1 MLKDMFKR
9 KELICISCQKK
20 IQYEEEL
27 VAFVKLPKE
36 RSILVGPFD
45 VCLAKT
51 AQEIYCKSCYDKKA
65 WPKVIEGHAF
75 FIGVLFPQIHFEW
88 VDTKAKGH

>member
-1 MLKDMFKR
+1 MLKGMFKR

-51 AQEIYCKSCYDKKA
+51 AQEIYCKSCYDKKHD
-65 WPKVIEGHAF
+65 PK
-75 FIGVLFPQIHFEW
+75 
-88 VDTKAKGH
+88 

>member
-1 MLKDMFKR
+1 MKVCPINKKSFYSVVLFSSLLTLKSV
-9 KELICISCQKK
+9 SCQKK

-36 RSILVGPFD
+36 RSIVVGPFD

-65 WPKVIEGHAF
+65 
-75 FIGVLFPQIHFEW
+75 
-88 VDTKAKGH
+88 

>member
-1 MLKDMFKR
+1 MKGDGDHVKR
-9 KELICISCQKK
+9 YVQEKGISMCNSCEKK

-51 AQEIYCKSCYDKKA
+51 AQEIYCKACYDKKA
-65 WPKVIEGHAF
+65 
-75 FIGVLFPQIHFEW
+75 
-88 VDTKAKGH
+88 

>member
-1 MLKDMFKR
+1 MCYMS
-9 KELICISCQKK
+9 EK
-20 IQYEEEL
+20 IEYEEEL

-51 AQEIYCKSCYDKKA
+51 AQEIYCKS
-65 WPKVIEGHAF
+65 
-75 FIGVLFPQIHFEW
+75 
-88 VDTKAKGH
+88 

>member
-1 MLKDMFKR
+1 MHFMS
-9 KELICISCQKK
+9 EK

-51 AQEIYCKSCYDKKA
+51 KTRNI
-65 WPKVIEGHAF
+65 
-75 FIGVLFPQIHFEW
+75 L
-88 VDTKAKGH
+88 

>member
-27 VAFVKLPKE
+27 VAF
-36 RSILVGPFD
+36 
-45 VCLAKT
+45 
-51 AQEIYCKSCYDKKA
+51 
-65 WPKVIEGHAF
+65 
-75 FIGVLFPQIHFEW
+75 FIGVLSPQIHFE
-88 VDTKAKGH
+88 

>member
-1 MLKDMFKR
+1 M
-9 KELICISCQKK
+9 ISCQKK

-45 VCLAKT
+45 ACLAKT
-51 AQEIYCKSCYDKKA
+51 AQENI
-65 WPKVIEGHAF
+65 
-75 FIGVLFPQIHFEW
+75 L
-88 VDTKAKGH
+88 

>member
-1 MLKDMFKR
+1 MHFMS
-9 KELICISCQKK
+9 EK

-51 AQEIYCKSCYDKKA
+51 AQEIYCKSCYDKKHD
-65 WPKVIEGHAF
+65 PKLLRACF
-75 FIGVLFPQIHFEW
+75 FIGVFPS
-88 VDTKAKGH
+88 DTF

>member
-1 MLKDMFKR
+1 MCFMS
-9 KELICISCQKK
+9 EK

-45 VCLAKT
+45 ACLAKT
-51 AQEIYCKSCYDKKA
+51 AQEIYCKSCYDKSMT
-65 WPKVIEGHAF
+65 
-75 FIGVLFPQIHFEW
+75 QSN
-88 VDTKAKGH
+88 

>member
-1 MLKDMFKR
+1 MLKDMFKKKR
-9 KELICISCQKK
+9 VNMRFMSEK

-51 AQEIYCKSCYDKKA
+51 AKEIYCKSCYDKSMT
-65 WPKVIEGHAF
+65 
-75 FIGVLFPQIHFEW
+75 QSN
-88 VDTKAKGH
+88 